1 MSDKVDVAIVGAGPY
16 GLSIAA
22 HLAQRGISFRI
33 FGKPMESWLQM
44 PCGMMLKSE
53 GYASSLYHPK
63 KALPLSRYCQEM
75 GLEYADLGLP
85 VPLATFCEYGL
96 AFQRRFVPTL
106 EQHMVRG
113 LKSGA
118 GHFTLELDNGETV
131 AARRVVLAVGI
142 SHFAHMPGSLS
153 GLPAGLVSHSSAH
166 ADVGRFKGRDVT
178 VLGAG
183 SSAIDLAVLLHEA
196 GVRVRLV
203 TRRKSLP
210 IHSRMRLP
218 RPLSDRLREPMSEI
232 GPSWRSWFFTNAA
245 PLFHRLPVQRR
256 MKWVKNHLGPAAG
269 WFMSERIKPV
279 PVMCGLTPVGA
290 AALGGKLQ
298 VSFEDEAGSHTTIE
312 TEHVI
317 AATGYR
323 PDTGCLTFLEPA
335 LRDAIQTLEG
345 APVLSPNFEASVP
358 GLYFVGPAAAL
369 SFGPVMRFAA
379 GAKFASRR
387 ISRHLAATAAKPS
400 SKHAQAIQP
409 LSASRTNKSGLK
421 SSEPAMVP

>member
-1 MSDKVDVAIVGAGPY
+1 MSDRIDVAIVGAGPY

-22 HLAQRGISFRI
+22 HLAQRRLSFRV

-53 GYASSLYHPK
+53 GFASSLYDPK
-63 KALPLSRYCQEM
+63 GVLPLGRYCRER
-75 GLEYADLGLP
+75 GLGYADLGLP
-85 VPLATFCEYGL
+85 VPLAMFCEYGL

-113 LKSGA
+113 LKNSGE
-118 GHFTLELDNGETV
+118 HFTLELDNGETFN
-131 AARRVVLAVGI
+131 ARRVVVAVGI

-153 GLPAGLVSHSSAH
+153 GLPAALVSHSSAH
-166 ADVGRFKGRDVT
+166 ADISRFRGTDVT

-183 SSAIDLAVLLHEA
+183 ASAIDLAVLLHEA
-196 GVRVRLV
+196 GARVRLV

-210 IHSRMRLP
+210 IHARMRLP

-245 PLFHRLPVQRR
+245 PLFHRFPARR
-256 MKWVKNHLGPAAG
+256 RLNWAKSHLGPAGG
-269 WFMSERIKPV
+269 WFMAERIKPV
-279 PVMCGLTPVGA
+279 PVTFGLTPVGA
-290 AALGGKLQ
+290 TALGDKVQ
-298 VSFEDEAGSHTTIE
+298 VSFEDQDGNCSRIE
-312 TEHVI
+312 TEHLI

-323 PDTGCLTFLEPA
+323 PDTGRLAFLEPA
-335 LRDAIQTLEG
+335 LREAVQVLEG
-345 APVLSPNFEASVP
+345 APILSPHFESSVP
-358 GLYFVGPAAAL
+358 GLYFVGPAAVH

-387 ISRHLAATAAKPS
+387 VSSHLAGAAGKVS
-400 SKHAQAIQP
+400 FEHAQ
-409 LSASRTNKSGLK
+409 RTVDSV
-421 SSEPAMVP
+421 VPEQAAARS

>member
-1 MSDKVDVAIVGAGPY
+1 MSDRIDVAILGAGPY

-22 HLAQRGISFRI
+22 HLAQRRLSFRV

-44 PCGMMLKSE
+44 PCGMTLKSE
-53 GYASSLYHPK
+53 GFASSLYDPEG
-63 KALPLSRYCQEM
+63 ALPLGRYSQER

-113 LKSGA
+113 LKNSGE
-118 GHFTLELDNGETV
+118 HFTLELDNGETLK
-131 AARRVVLAVGI
+131 ARRVVVAVGI
-142 SHFAHMPGSLS
+142 GHFAHMPGSLS
-153 GLPAGLVSHSSAH
+153 GLPVALVSHSSAH
-166 ADVGRFKGRDVT
+166 ADVSRFRGTDVM

-183 SSAIDLAVLLHEA
+183 ASAIDLAVLLHEA
-196 GVRVRLV
+196 GARVRLV

-210 IHSRMRLP
+210 IHARMRLP

-245 PLFHRLPVQRR
+245 PLFHRFPARR
-256 MKWVKNHLGPAAG
+256 RLHWARSHLGPAAG
-269 WFMSERIKPV
+269 WFMAERIKPV
-279 PVMCGLTPVGA
+279 PAAYGLTPVGVT
-290 AALGGKLQ
+290 ALGDKVQ
-298 VSFEDEAGSHTTIE
+298 VLFEDQDGKYFRIEA
-312 TEHVI
+312 EHLI

-323 PDTGCLTFLEPA
+323 PDIGRLAFLEPA
-335 LRDAIQTLEG
+335 LREAVQVLEG
-345 APVLSPNFEASVP
+345 APILSPHFESSVP
-358 GLYFVGPAAAL
+358 GLYFVGAAAVH

-387 ISRHLAATAAKPS
+387 IASHLAATAGKVS
-400 SKHAQAIQP
+400 FEQAQG
-409 LSASRTNKSGLK
+409 TVDGV
-421 SSEPAMVP
+421 VPEQAAARS

>member
-1 MSDKVDVAIVGAGPY
+1 MSERIDVAIVGAGPY

-22 HLAQRGISFRI
+22 HLAQRRLSFRI

-44 PCGMMLKSE
+44 PRRMMLKSE
-53 GYASSLYHPK
+53 GFASSLYDPK
-63 KALPLSRYCQEM
+63 RILPLGRYCQER

-113 LKSGA
+113 LKNGA
-118 GHFTLELDNGETV
+118 EHFTLELDNGEKLDV
-131 AARRVVLAVGI
+131 RRVVVAVGI
-142 SHFAHMPGSLS
+142 SHFAHMPSVLS
-153 GLPAGLVSHSSAH
+153 GLPAALVSHSSAH
-166 ADVGRFKGRDVT
+166 ADVGRFRGTDVT

-183 SSAIDLAVLLHEA
+183 ASAIDLAVLLHEA
-196 GVRVRLV
+196 GARVRLV

-210 IHSRMRLP
+210 IHARMRLP

-245 PLFHRLPVQRR
+245 PLFHRFPARR
-256 MKWVKNHLGPAAG
+256 RLNWAKSHLGPAGG
-269 WFMSERIKPV
+269 WFMAERIKPV
-279 PVMCGLTPVGA
+279 PVMYGLTPVGA
-290 AALGGKLQ
+290 TALGAKVQ
-298 VSFEDEAGSHTTIE
+298 VSFEDQDGNYSKIE
-312 TEHVI
+312 TEHLI

-323 PDTGCLTFLEPA
+323 ADTGRLAFLEPA
-335 LRDAIQTLEG
+335 LREAVQVLEG
-345 APVLSPNFEASVP
+345 APILSPHFESSVP
-358 GLYFVGPAAAL
+358 GLYFVGPPAVH

-387 ISRHLAATAAKPS
+387 VTSHLAATAGKVS
-400 SKHAQAIQP
+400 FEHAQ
-409 LSASRTNKSGLK
+409 RTVGSV
-421 SSEPAMVP
+421 VPEQADARS

>member
-1 MSDKVDVAIVGAGPY
+1 MSERIDVAIVGAGPY

-22 HLAQRGISFRI
+22 HLAQRGLSFRI

-44 PCGMMLKSE
+44 PRGMMLKSE
-53 GYASSLYHPK
+53 GFASSLYDPK
-63 KALPLSRYCQEM
+63 SILPLGRYCQER

-113 LKSGA
+113 LKNSGE
-118 GHFTLELDNGETV
+118 HFTLELDNGETFN
-131 AARRVVLAVGI
+131 ARRVVVAVGI
-142 SHFAHMPGSLS
+142 SHFAHMPGPLS
-153 GLPAGLVSHSSAH
+153 GLPAALVSHSSAH
-166 ADVGRFKGRDVT
+166 ADVSRFRGTDVT

-183 SSAIDLAVLLHEA
+183 ASAIDLAVLLHEA
-196 GVRVRLV
+196 GARVRLV

-210 IHSRMRLP
+210 IHARMRLP

-245 PLFHRLPVQRR
+245 PLFHRFPARR
-256 MKWVKNHLGPAAG
+256 RLNWAKSHLGPAGG
-269 WFMSERIKPV
+269 WFMAERIKPV
-279 PVMCGLTPVGA
+279 PVMYGLTPVGA
-290 AALGGKLQ
+290 TALGAKVQ
-298 VSFEDEAGSHTTIE
+298 VSFEDQDGNYSKIE
-312 TEHVI
+312 TEHLI

-323 PDTGCLTFLEPA
+323 ADTGRLAFLEPA
-335 LRDAIQTLEG
+335 LREAVQVLEG
-345 APVLSPNFEASVP
+345 APILSPHFESSVP
-358 GLYFVGPAAAL
+358 GLYFVGPAAVH

-387 ISRHLAATAAKPS
+387 IASHLAGTAEKVS
-400 SKHAQAIQP
+400 FEHAQ
-409 LSASRTNKSGLK
+409 RTVDSV
-421 SSEPAMVP
+421 VPEQAAARS